1 MSTRPRDQVLSEL
14 QNLGLSGYE
23 AKAYVALIA
32 ADSSLSGYEVA
43 KASGVPR
50 STVYEI
56 LSNLLSKG
64 IVFQQEENG
73 GTAGYMALPPRAL
86 IARLRRDFEDSL
98 GSLSRNIPS
107 LRLPVKASLSHHLSG
122 HSVVR
127 QRVLDMIDMA
137 KTELYLSIWPD
148 DLESARIRLERALAR
163 GVDVSV
169 MCFGSATPIGHFYE
183 HYLSSPN
190 IVLERVGC
198 QLMVISADRQAA
210 LVSGTVDQ
218 DTWAV
223 HSDDPAFVLVAVEY
237 VRHDIALQVLIDR
250 VGKEQVER
258 FWFTDPALVR
268 LSTGKGAP
276 GLPTTSTSRKR
287 SRGHRPV
294 PGSKSVRR

>member
-1 MSTRPRDQVLSEL
+1 MTVRPRDQVLAEL
-14 QNLGLSGYE
+14 QKLGLSGYE
-23 AKAYVALIA
+23 AKAYMALIS
-32 ADSSLSGYEVA
+32 ADTALTGYEVA
-43 KASGVPR
+43 KVSGVPR

-64 IVFQQEENG
+64 IVFLAEENG

-86 IARLRRDFEDSL
+86 IARLRRDFDDSL
-98 GSLSRNIPS
+98 GSLSRNLPG

-148 DLESARIRLERALAR
+148 DLETARDRLERAQAR

-169 MCFGSATPIGHFYE
+169 ICFGTAPPIGNFYE

-198 QLMVISADRQAA
+198 QLMVVSADRQAA
-210 LVSGTVDQ
+210 LVAGTVDQ

-223 HSDDPAFVLVAVEY
+223 HSEDPAFVLVAVEY
-237 VRHDIALQVLIDR
+237 VRHDIALQVLVDR

-276 GLPTTSTSRKR
+276 GLPSSAGRKGR
-287 SRGHRPV
+287 RGTAVRN
-294 PGSKSVRR
+294 SKLARRKL